1 MGFTFFIDFFQD
13 FLRSGSCLGSWRS
26 DDASSGEYGSMCVGF
41 CWALAASILLVPMA
55 ARSESA
61 SPKPSIP
68 AAPAEEA
75 NSCMEG
81 TIAGGLIGAGIG
93 GVATRGRARW
103 IGVPIGAVGGALL
116 GCQIDGG

>member
-1 MGFTFFIDFFQD
+1 MGFTFFIGFFQD
-13 FLRSGSCLGSWRS
+13 FLRSGSCLGAWRR
-26 DDASSGEYGSMCVGF
+26 DDASSAEYGSMCVGF
-41 CWALAASILLVPMA
+41 RWALTASLLVVPMA

-61 SPKPSIP
+61 RPKPSIP
-68 AAPAEEA
+68 PAAAEEA

-81 TIAGGLIGAGIG
+81 TIAGGLIGAGLG

>member
-1 MGFTFFIDFFQD
+1 MGFTFFIGFFQD
-13 FLRSGSCLGSWRS
+13 FLRSGSCLGSWRR
-26 DDASSGEYGSMCVGF
+26 DDASSGESRSMCVGF
-41 CWALAASILLVPMA
+41 RWALAALLLLVPMA

-61 SPKPSIP
+61 SPQPSTPP
-68 AAPAEEA
+68 APPEEA

-103 IGVPIGAVGGALL
+103 IGVPVGAVGGALL